1 MNREIDT
8 TEIHDIMFPCD
19 ILHGDNYHLSSDI
32 ERKHRLFM
40 QMIQNTKDKDEDQ
53 DKDEEQDEDQD
64 QDEDEDQDEVFMP
77 PAPYS
82 SHLHDEDEDD
92 YINLIIYPY
101 NPDFSFIT
109 DDDTKHMIS
118 SAYNCVMNKDAW
130 KNIKNFKGES
140 YMFSNDTKI
149 NQLMNDIDSMYEG
162 GHSGASIGWTMR
174 QIERIAYIGF
184 DKFKNEWILI
194 QKMKEKK

>member
-1 MNREIDT
+1 MNTT
-8 TEIHDIMFPCD
+8 TEIHDIMFPCDD

-40 QMIQNTKDKDEDQ
+40 QMIQNTKD
-53 DKDEEQDEDQD
+53 QD
-64 QDEDEDQDEVFMP
+64 QDQDEVFMP

-92 YINLIIYPY
+92 DINLIIYPY

-109 DDDTKHMIS
+109 DDNTKHMIS

-194 QKMKEKK
+194 QKMKEMK

>member
-1 MNREIDT
+1 
-8 TEIHDIMFPCD
+8 MFPCD

-40 QMIQNTKDKDEDQ
+40 QMIQNTKDEENEKED
-53 DKDEEQDEDQD
+53 KE
-64 QDEDEDQDEVFMP
+64 QDEDEDEDEDKDEDKDEDQYKVFMP

-92 YINLIIYPY
+92 DIYLIIYPY

-194 QKMKEKK
+194 HK